1 MAPIYFCNGEK
12 CLCSKLHDCFYYTIA
27 IAIHP
32 SIYLVASGYYL
43 HSQPVN
49 TYQKISQQKALT
61 NCSFQQ
67 RGIFQ
72 KHLCWSLARF
82 NYVVLVFHVDV
93 TQTVAVYL
101 DLIRTVRQS
110 SPSPDTQSINSK
122 QNSFDHIQSTRLI
135 NHKYKSPN
143 VKCFAAVF
151 EHCFVKKEQT
161 ASYNRPLQQAIFQIG
176 LRLFIFFSRDSFI
189 RSHYHNGFCQYS
201 PTLTKSRI
209 PMYLEKL

>member
-1 MAPIYFCNGEK
+1 MQFYQGDLVCSVIQLGDIGCAGYQKTLNVYAQNYMTAFKYYCN
-12 CLCSKLHDCFYYTIA
+12 S
-27 IAIHP
+27 HP
-32 SIYLVASGYYL
+32 SIYLVARGYYL
-43 HSQPVN
+43 HSQAVN

-110 SPSPDTQSINSK
+110 ATSYT
-122 QNSFDHIQSTRLI
+122 
-135 NHKYKSPN
+135 KYK
-143 VKCFAAVF
+143 
-151 EHCFVKKEQT
+151 Q
-161 ASYNRPLQQAIFQIG
+161 
-176 LRLFIFFSRDSFI
+176 
-189 RSHYHNGFCQYS
+189 
-201 PTLTKSRI
+201 
-209 PMYLEKL
+209 